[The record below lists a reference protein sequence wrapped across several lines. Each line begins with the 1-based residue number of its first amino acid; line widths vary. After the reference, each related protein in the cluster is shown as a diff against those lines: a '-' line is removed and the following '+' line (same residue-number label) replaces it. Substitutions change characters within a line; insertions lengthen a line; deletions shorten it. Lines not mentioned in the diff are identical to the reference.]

1 MTDPDQHAR
10 DLAAAALR
18 DNDATGW
25 FEHLYAEAEAGDAVV
40 PWDTRVPHPLLAEWA
55 TSPQA
60 QEGATLRGDNVG
72 GPAPALVVGCGYGDD
87 AEFLA
92 ERGFAVTA
100 FDVSPSAI
108 SGVRKRFPDSAVR
121 YLAADLFELPLDWRQ
136 AYQLVVEI
144 FTVQALP
151 RSLRRPAVAA
161 IASTVAPG
169 GRLLVIQRKL
179 IEDFEGPPWP
189 LTRQEL
195 DLFAAEG
202 LREERVE
209 LIPDEE
215 GAGARW
221 RAEFR
226 R

>member
-10 DLAAAALR
+10 ALAAAALR
-18 DNDATGW
+18 DNDATSW
-25 FEHLYAEAEAGDAVV
+25 FEHLYAEAEAGDAQV
-40 PWDTRVPHPLLAEWA
+40 PWDTRVPHPLLVAWA
-55 TSPQA
+55 DEVQ
-60 QEGATLRGDNVG
+60 LRGDG
-72 GPAPALVVGCGYGDD
+72 APALVVGCGYGDD
-87 AEFLA
+87 AEFAA

-108 SGVRKRFPDSAVR
+108 SGVRKRFPDSPVH
-121 YLAADLFELPLDWRQ
+121 YVAADLFELPQDWQQ

-151 RSLRRPAVAA
+151 RSLRQAAVAA

-169 GRLLVIQRKL
+169 GRLLVVQRKL
-179 IEDFEGPPWP
+179 IEEFEGPPWP
-189 LTRQEL
+189 LTRDEL
-195 DLFAAEG
+195 DLFAAQG

-215 GAGARW
+215 GTGARW
-221 RAEFR
+221 RAEYR